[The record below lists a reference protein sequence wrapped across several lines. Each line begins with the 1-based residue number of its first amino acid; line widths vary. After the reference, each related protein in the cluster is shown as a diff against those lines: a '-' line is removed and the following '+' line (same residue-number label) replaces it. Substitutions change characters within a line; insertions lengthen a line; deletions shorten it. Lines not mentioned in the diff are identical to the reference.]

1 MKNQYKNMQNY
12 SMLRYATVCYDML
25 QYATV
30 YLNMSQYEISW
41 NHEAHTEVYR
51 PIR

>member
-1 MKNQYKNMQNY
+1 MP
-12 SMLRYATVCYDML
+12 

-30 YLNMSQYEISW
+30 YLNMSQYVTACYDMPQYATIYLNMSQYEISW

-51 PIR
+51 PIK